1 MCRNQVI
8 ILLYLLTGSQVKIG
22 TSSSLLV
29 RVPSH
34 CETPQSMTRVQQQQ
48 NPECATTGMADNMK
62 DARGLS
68 KKKETTHSSAAS
80 AAAVIINRNAANDF
94 IIPCRVSQ
102 SRRRR
107 YTYAL
112 RWLRGLLL
120 LGSNVTDWVREK
132 LSRNGGVQ
140 IYYICEIRHSQ
151 WMWRMSR
158 YYISNMRAQKQTQQ
172 FHGPSSRH
180 NQYIYSPNSR
190 PGTVSINLPND
201 MRLKYSNLQL
211 HIDNIIKR
219 SIAADE

>member
-1 MCRNQVI
+1 MSEPGNNI
-8 ILLYLLTGSQVKIG
+8 IIFINGFASENWDLLLTACK
-22 TSSSLLV
+22 L
-29 RVPSH
+29 VPSH
-34 CETPQSMTRVQQQQ
+34 CETPQSMTRVQQQ

-151 WMWRMSR
+151 
-158 YYISNMRAQKQTQQ
+158 
-172 FHGPSSRH
+172 
-180 NQYIYSPNSR
+180 
-190 PGTVSINLPND
+190 
-201 MRLKYSNLQL
+201 
-211 HIDNIIKR
+211 
-219 SIAADE
+219 